1 MKLTS
6 SAWTNTALLTAM
18 KIISNSS
25 LEKLPRGCLG
35 PDPGIPLVQLL
46 HPRGHGALDTRDFAL
61 AGEEA
66 APEPQLNLFP
76 LLVNGGTDREKAV
89 RRSHS
94 VVTRRVTAA
103 DGDSCGCLFNNLK
116 VVGDFSS
123 LIVGALGELL
133 IIPELFLSLGTSPL
147 VLEVLALNS
156 VA

>member
-1 MKLTS
+1 MN
-6 SAWTNTALLTAM
+6 AALLTAM
-18 KIISNSS
+18 KIVANSS
-25 LEKLPRGCLG
+25 LKELPRGCFR

-46 HPRGHGALDTRDFAL
+46 HPRGHGTLDASDFAL

-66 APEPQLNLFP
+66 APESQLNLFP
-76 LLVNGGTDREKAV
+76 LLVNGGADGEETV

-103 DGDSCGCLFNNLK
+103 DSDGCGCLFNNLK

-123 LIVGALGELL
+123 LVVGALGELL
-133 IIPELFLSLGTSPL
+133 IIPQLFLSLGTSPL
-147 VLEVLALNS
+147 VLEVLALHS

>member
-46 HPRGHGALDTRDFAL
+46 HPRGHGALDASDFAL

-66 APEPQLNLFP
+66 APKSQLNLFP
-76 LLVNGGTDREKAV
+76 LLVNSGANGEEAV

-103 DGDSCGCLFNNLK
+103 DSDGCGCLFNNLK

-123 LIVGALGELL
+123 LVVRALSKLL
-133 IIPELFLSLGTSPL
+133 IIPQLLLSLGTSPL
-147 VLEVLALNS
+147 VLEVLALDS